1 MIFLRK
7 KMKRRFGELLAD
19 YKSAQTPVE
28 EAESSKKDWDDEL
41 SESDLIAERTSKY
54 YNEDSNKEDECNI
67 FEAIGDEEI

>member
-28 EAESSKKDWDDEL
+28 EEVSSKKDWDDEL

-67 FEAIGDEEI
+67 FETIDDEEI